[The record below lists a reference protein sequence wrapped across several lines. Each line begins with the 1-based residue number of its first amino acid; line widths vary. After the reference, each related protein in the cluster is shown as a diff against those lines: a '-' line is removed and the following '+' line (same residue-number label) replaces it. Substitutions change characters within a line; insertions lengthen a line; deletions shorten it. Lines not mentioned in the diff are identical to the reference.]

1 MLNELLFIAHVATVS
16 AGALFFARM
25 GKQALTAYITMLFL
39 AANIFVIKQ
48 IDLFGF
54 CVTSADAFI
63 VGISFSCNLLQEF
76 WDKQTT
82 RNAIW
87 ISFACSLCYMFITQ
101 IILWYQ
107 PAAVDDMQ
115 PHLMIIMSNT
125 VRIILASFAAYL
137 TTQFI
142 DMQLYAIFKQATQG
156 KYFLA
161 RNYIALAISQLIDT
175 LLFSFL
181 GLWGIVANMFDIIV
195 VSYSLKIFAIVLAT
209 PFLLLAKKVVRHDQI
224 NA

>member
-1 MLNELLFIAHVATVS
+1 MAHVATVS
-16 AGALFFARM
+16 AGTLFFARM

-39 AANIFVIKQ
+39 AANIFVVKQ
-48 IDLFGF
+48 IELFGF

-82 RNAIW
+82 RKAIW
-87 ISFACSLCYMFITQ
+87 ISFACCLFYMLITQ

-107 PAAVDDMQ
+107 PAAVDEMQ
-115 PHLMIIMSNT
+115 PHFIMIMSNT
-125 VRIILASFAAYL
+125 VRIILASFSAYL
-137 TTQFI
+137 TTQFV

-156 KYFLA
+156 KYFVA
-161 RNYIALAISQLIDT
+161 RNYLALAISQLIDT

-181 GLWGIVANMFDIIV
+181 GLWGIVANMFDIIF

-209 PFLLLAKKVVRHDQI
+209 PFLMLAKKVLKSNQTMHS
-224 NA
+224 